1 MARKVVGGEF
11 RDDSR
16 CAMGAPVDNACNLQR
31 ATMPTLPSLLLA
43 ASALI
48 ILTLGAAHLW
58 LTYLGKAFEPRDAA
72 LKQRLEEVAPLISRQ
87 TTMWRASVG
96 FHASHSAGAMLFGL
110 IYGYLALA
118 HAAVL
123 FASPFLLLLGLV
135 YLVGM
140 AVLGYRYWFS
150 TPFRGALLA
159 LGLYVAALIT
169 HSPMAA

>member
-1 MARKVVGGEF
+1 MG

-16 CAMGAPVDNACNLQR
+16 CPTAAPVDNGGDLHR
-31 ATMPTLPSLLLA
+31 ATTPMPTLASLLLA

-48 ILTLGAAHLW
+48 ILTLGSAHLW
-58 LTYLGKAFEPRDAA
+58 LTYRGKAFEPRDAA
-72 LKQRLEEVAPLISRQ
+72 LKQRLEEVSPFISRQ

-118 HAAVL
+118 QAAVL

-150 TPFRGALLA
+150 TPFRGIVIA
-159 LGLYVAALIT
+159 LGLYGAALIAQWT
-169 HSPMAA
+169 MR

>member
-1 MARKVVGGEF
+1 
-11 RDDSR
+11 
-16 CAMGAPVDNACNLQR
+16 
-31 ATMPTLPSLLLA
+31 MPTLASLLLA

-48 ILTLGAAHLW
+48 ILTLGSAHLW
-58 LTYLGKAFEPRDAA
+58 LTYRGKAFEPRDAA
-72 LKQRLEEVAPLISRQ
+72 LKQRLEEVSPFISRQ

-110 IYGYLALA
+110 FFGYLALA
-118 HAAVL
+118 QAAVL

-150 TPFRGALLA
+150 TPFRGIVIA
-159 LGLYVAALIT
+159 LGLYGAALIAQWT
-169 HSPMAA
+169 MR

>member
-1 MARKVVGGEF
+1 MDNGG
-11 RDDSR
+11 D
-16 CAMGAPVDNACNLQR
+16 LKR
-31 ATMPTLPSLLLA
+31 ATMPTLPSMLLA

-58 LTYLGKAFEPRDAA
+58 LTYRGKAFEPRDAA
-72 LKQRLEEVAPLISRQ
+72 LKQRLEEVSPFISRQ

-110 IYGYLALA
+110 VYGYLALA

-135 YLVGM
+135 YLASM
-140 AVLGYRYWFS
+140 TMLGYRYWFS

-159 LGLYVAALIT
+159 LGLYAAALIAQ
-169 HSPMAA
+169 SPMAA

>member
-1 MARKVVGGEF
+1 MG

-16 CAMGAPVDNACNLQR
+16 CPTAAPVDNGGNLQR
-31 ATMPTLPSLLLA
+31 GTMPNLPSLLLA
-43 ASALI
+43 ASASI
-48 ILTLGAAHLW
+48 VLTLGSANLW
-58 LTYLGKAFEPRDAA
+58 LTYRGSAFEPRDAA
-72 LKQRLEEVAPLISRQ
+72 LKARLMEVSPFISRQ

-118 HAAVL
+118 QAAVL

-135 YLVGM
+135 YLAGM
-140 AVLGYRYWFS
+140 AMLSYRYWFS

-159 LGLYVAALIT
+159 LCLYVAGLIAQ
-169 HSPMAA
+169 SSMAS

>member
-1 MARKVVGGEF
+1 
-11 RDDSR
+11 
-16 CAMGAPVDNACNLQR
+16 
-31 ATMPTLPSLLLA
+31 MPTLASLLLA

-48 ILTLGAAHLW
+48 ILTLGSAHLW
-58 LTYLGKAFEPRDAA
+58 FTYRGKAFEPRDAA
-72 LKQRLEEVAPLISRQ
+72 LKQRLEEVSPFISRQ

-110 IYGYLALA
+110 VFGYLALA
-118 HAAVL
+118 QAAVL

-150 TPFRGALLA
+150 TPFRGIVMALS
-159 LGLYVAALIT
+159 LYAAALIAQ
-169 HSPMAA
+169 SL